1 MENGQ
6 KQRVKSISSI
16 RNPQQTKFFH
26 IFHVHLVRSIH
37 IVSPCEEEDVKEAVE
52 GAKNAH
58 KKRVWSGLTEE
69 ARAAFLDK
77 IANKIEERF
86 EEFAKLESE
95 DCGKPISTARMID
108 IDRAVKNFRFFA
120 GALRHEETSCHTI
133 SNTVVSYTLRR
144 PVGIAGLITP
154 WNLRMFVFHH

>member
-1 MENGQ
+1 MH
-6 KQRVKSISSI
+6 
-16 RNPQQTKFFH
+16 TKKESG
-26 IFHVHLVRSIH
+26 VD
-37 IVSPCEEEDVKEAVE
+37 SP
-52 GAKNAH
+52 
-58 KKRVWSGLTEE
+58 EE

-77 IANKIEERF
+77 IANRIEERF

-108 IDRAVKNFRFFA
+108 IDCAVQNFRFFA

-144 PVGIAGLITP
+144 PVRIAGLITP
-154 WNLRMFVFHH
+154 GNLRMFVFHH